1 MMMMMM
7 IVIMMTTTT
16 MTEVDQFS
24 LFGELIDRRLYNW
37 MPIK

>member
-1 MMMMMM
+1 M
-7 IVIMMTTTT
+7 IMIMVIMMTTTT

-24 LFGELIDRRLYNW
+24 LFSELIDRRLYIW

>member
-1 MMMMMM
+1 M
-7 IVIMMTTTT
+7 IMIMVIMMTTTT

-24 LFGELIDRRLYNW
+24 LLSELIDRRLYIW